1 LADEFLLGVLGVASG
16 LDLSLVS
23 TGESDAEHTE
33 EVAVGG
39 LGLNEALDEG
49 VPLLDEG
56 AELVTGDVHGI
67 EVGVAVVSL
76 HFFNFNLDLAPC
88 LLVSLVLQIS
98 KGSFENAAT
107 ERIGS
112 DFYKI
117 DHTNVNA
124 PKSLTSPQK
133 KVRPLQVAQIDSHR
147 PHFLRE

>member
-1 LADEFLLGVLGVASG
+1 LGVLGVASS

-23 TGESDAEHTE
+23 AGESNAEHAE
-33 EVAVGG
+33 EVAVGS
-39 LGLNEALDEG
+39 LGLDEALDKG

-56 AELVTGDVHGI
+56 AELVTGDVHAI

-76 HFFNFNLDLAPC
+76 HFFNFNLNLAPC

-98 KGSFENAAT
+98 EGSFEDAAT

-117 DHTNVNA
+117 EHTNVNA
-124 PKSLTSPQK
+124 PKSFTFPQK
-133 KVRPLQVAQIDSHR
+133 KVVNRKLGKSTHNAPKL
-147 PHFLRE
+147 L